1 MSQENKD
8 LAHRWNQIF
17 EGDFGA
23 ADDIIGEDCVFH
35 DGPPGLLPGPDGVK
49 EWAIMLRNGFPNI
62 KMTEE
67 QFIAEG
73 DKVAGRFV
81 AQATHG
87 GEFMGVAATG
97 NQVTFSGINIMRVAE
112 GKIVEHWVNYDT
124 MGIMQQIGAGPR
136 S

>member
-1 MSQENKD
+1 MPNRLISETSPYLLQH
-8 LAHRWNQIF
+8 AHNPV
-17 EGDFGA
+17 
-23 ADDIIGEDCVFH
+23 ADDCVFH
-35 DGPPGLLPGPDGVK
+35 DGPPGLLPGPGGVT
-49 EWAIMLRNGFPNI
+49 EWAIMIRNGFPNI

-73 DKVAGRFV
+73 DRVVGRFV

-124 MGIMQQIGAGPR
+124 MGIMQQIGAGPG